1 MKIKKN
7 YLKYPPKIL
16 LLLIFLLWKFIIL
29 GEKSMTSCQN
39 TNNKINY
46 IEGRYRGRIKCFVS
60 TFFLMHFTCARDKLQ
75 NLTQCFLEIK
85 AKTERKPVKRFLVSI
100 RTFFF
105 LKPLDDFFIIIKT
118 WEELLTRVF
127 IKSIMNSFLSSVS

>member
-1 MKIKKN
+1 MKIYYFGGK
-7 YLKYPPKIL
+7 
-16 LLLIFLLWKFIIL
+16 
-29 GEKSMTSCQN
+29 KSMTSCQN

-46 IEGRYRGRIKCFVS
+46 IEGRYRGRIKCLVS

-100 RTFFF
+100 RT
-105 LKPLDDFFIIIKT
+105 LKKKPLDDFF
-118 WEELLTRVF
+118 F
-127 IKSIMNSFLSSVS
+127 YY